1 MGRSPHLLLAV
12 SGHGYG
18 HLAQCAPVVQALRE
32 RLPELQLTV
41 MSELPRALLERWLAG
56 EFTAIQAVIDPVLRM
71 HSAWEVDIAAS
82 REAGNEF
89 HRHWSADLRR
99 EIERLHS
106 IDPDVVLANIPYR
119 LLLAARQAGIPAV
132 ALCSLNWAAVYAA
145 YCGTQAP
152 DRVLLEQMWSG
163 YRAAEMF
170 LAPTPSLAMPQLENL
185 RAIGPIARRGRSRR
199 ACLHAALSLPPTTR
213 VVLVVLGG
221 IPTELP
227 LENWPAREGVAWL
240 IPDRV
245 QTGRNDLFDLG
256 RLPMPFIDA
265 LASADAVLTKPGY
278 GTYAEAVC
286 NAVPILTLSRPD
298 WPETPGLNDWAREYG
313 CLEEIT
319 PAQFHAG
326 DWLRALDRLWR
337 QPRKRPPEPE
347 GIPQAVMV
355 LEDFLAGASRA
366 ALPTG

>member
-1 MGRSPHLLLAV
+1 
-12 SGHGYG
+12 
-18 HLAQCAPVVQALRE
+18 
-32 RLPELQLTV
+32 
-41 MSELPRALLERWLAG
+41 
-56 EFTAIQAVIDPVLRM
+56 
-71 HSAWEVDIAAS
+71 
-82 REAGNEF
+82 
-89 HRHWSADLRR
+89 
-99 EIERLHS
+99 
-106 IDPDVVLANIPYR
+106 
-119 LLLAARQAGIPAV
+119 
-132 ALCSLNWAAVYAA
+132 
-145 YCGTQAP
+145 
-152 DRVLLEQMWSG
+152 
-163 YRAAEMF
+163 
-170 LAPTPSLAMPQLENL
+170 
-185 RAIGPIARRGRSRR
+185 
-199 ACLHAALSLPPTTR
+199 

-245 QTGRNDLFDLG
+245 QTERNDLFDLG
-256 RLPMPFIDA
+256 RLSMPFIDA

-298 WPETPGLNDWAREYG
+298 WPETPGLNGWAREYG

-347 GIPQAVMV
+347 GISQAVMV